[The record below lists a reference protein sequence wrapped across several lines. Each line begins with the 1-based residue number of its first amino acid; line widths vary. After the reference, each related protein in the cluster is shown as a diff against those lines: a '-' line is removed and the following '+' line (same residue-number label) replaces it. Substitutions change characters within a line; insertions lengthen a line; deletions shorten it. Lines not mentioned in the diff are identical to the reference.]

1 MLGLAG
7 SSRAASGAVCT
18 TSSNLTANPV
28 VYASCVNE
36 SLLPHKANVG
46 NDAQSSMKFK
56 NEGGSTA
63 SHVSLQTAFSPGVTV
78 KAIRLLKNGVQQSTS
93 SCTPTTLPAS
103 NVTLVKCTDVANF
116 ASGDIGRLIVRFT
129 SSAAATVTVTSS
141 AFYAE
146 SGSDNSGGPN
156 GTKNDNQTGQPDSV
170 SFVASGAP
178 ASGGCT
184 NAGGTFTDG
193 DNTQST
199 QVVYNATSDSS
210 LLCSPAGAAVIET
223 VPAGLKTFV
232 SIVEIGP
239 QAGPGYAIA
248 KIDFTPMPT
257 DTKIKTIV
265 LKESTALP
273 GTADFSTWIT
283 VPDGCDA
290 NGLPP
295 NPGLPEPGATDA
307 TVNHHNDSC
316 ITDRKPLPNGG
327 GEITMHVI
335 ANPFDGKYGS

>member
-1 MLGLAG
+1 MEGWLRPKFARQLRPAPNEGGLRLEGGLRHLKVRFSIAGVILVPVSVVAAAMLGLAG

-63 SHVSLQTAFSPGVTV
+63 SHVSLQTAFNPGVTV
-78 KAIRLLKNGVQQSTS
+78 KA
-93 SCTPTTLPAS
+93 
-103 NVTLVKCTDVANF
+103 
-116 ASGDIGRLIVRFT
+116 
-129 SSAAATVTVTSS
+129 S

-199 QVVYNATSDSS
+199 PVVYNATSDSS

-265 LKESTALP
+265 IKESTALP

-327 GEITMHVI
+327 GEIKMHVI